1 VHTRK
6 RELGGKFCTRSFTC
20 CDLVWSWHEGSHG
33 VKVLPGSQGNAL
45 SSLAYNFLPPIPL
58 ILLGRLHM
66 LLQEIPCGSPNI
78 IY

>member
-6 RELGGKFCTRSFTC
+6 RDLGGKFWTRIFTW
-20 CDLVWSWHEGSHG
+20 CDLVWSWYKASYG
-33 VKVLPGSQGNAL
+33 VKVLPGSKGIAL
-45 SSLAYNFLPPIPL
+45 CLLVYIFLTHVPL

-66 LLQEIPCGSPNI
+66 LLEEIPCGSPNI